1 MNRSEPYDGKFLN
14 QRPTPW
20 DLSKNPSEAQKMS
33 IRRRFPNC
41 GSLLSL
47 QRGPSRRQLLQS
59 LGGGFGTLALAG
71 TLSDAGL
78 LSTASAASQSTP
90 SDPLAPQQRH
100 FPGKAKAVIQLC
112 QNGGPSQM
120 DLFDHKPELSRR
132 SGQPHPEQVEVFQ
145 LGNKNVLMG
154 TPFRFAKHGQC
165 GMEFSELIPYLAGVV
180 DDLCLIRSM
189 FTDNNNHPFA
199 LNMLQTGKTFN
210 GRPAMGSWIGYA
222 LGTENQDLPCYIVL
236 RDPAGYNT
244 SGKMVWSSGWLPP
257 VYQGTEFS
265 SSGTPVLHLN
275 PARSLTADAQM
286 RSRRYLQELN
296 AIHLQQ
302 HPGEAEL
309 EARIQNFELAARMQL
324 TATELLDLNTETEAT
339 RKLYGLDNPATAGY
353 GTRCLMARRL
363 VESGVRFVQ
372 VFPPLDPSFQP
383 WDNHSNLKN
392 DLRRICGHVDQPSAA
407 LISDLKQRGLLDDVI
422 IMWTGEFGR
431 LPITEGAD
439 GRDHNRHA
447 FSTLMAG
454 GGFKAGHIHGAT
466 DEFGYKSIE
475 NRVSVPDL
483 HATILNQLGIDHT
496 KLTFTHSGR
505 PERLTDPEVTGA
517 RVVEE
522 ILA

>member
-1 MNRSEPYDGKFLN
+1 MHHPL
-14 QRPTPW
+14 
-20 DLSKNPSEAQKMS
+20 
-33 IRRRFPNC
+33 I
-41 GSLLSL
+41 
-47 QRGPSRRQLLQS
+47 SRRMLLQS
-59 LGGGFGTLALAG
+59 LGSGFGSLALSSMLLSEDQSRNGAHTLAPRPA
-71 TLSDAGL
+71 
-78 LSTASAASQSTP
+78 
-90 SDPLAPQQRH
+90 H

-120 DLFDHKPELSRR
+120 DLFDPKPELSKRN
-132 SGQPHPEQVEVFQ
+132 GEPHPEQVEVFQ

-154 TPFRFAKHGQC
+154 TPFEFAKHGQC
-165 GMEFSELIPYLAGVV
+165 GMEFSELIPHLSGVV

-189 FTDNNNHPFA
+189 YTENNNHPFA

-236 RDPAGYNT
+236 RDPGGYNT
-244 SGKMVWSSGWLPP
+244 SGKMVWSSGWLPA

-265 SSGTPVLHLN
+265 SSGSPVLHLS
-275 PARSLTADAQM
+275 PTRLSSSEAQA
-286 RSRRYLQELN
+286 RSRRFLQDLN
-296 AIHLQQ
+296 TMHRDQ
-302 HPGEAEL
+302 HPGESEL
-309 EARIQNFELAARMQL
+309 EARIENFELAARMQL
-324 TATELLDLNTETEAT
+324 TATQLLDLSQETEAT
-339 RKLYGLDNPATAGY
+339 RTMYGLDNPTTAAY

-392 DLRRICGHVDQPSAA
+392 DLRKICGYVDQPSAA
-407 LISDLKQRGLLDDVI
+407 LITDLKQRGLLDDVI
-422 IMWTGEFGR
+422 VMWTGEFGR

-466 DEFGYKSIE
+466 DEFGYKSVE

-496 KLTFTHSGR
+496 RLTFTHSGR
-505 PERLTDPEVTGA
+505 PERLTDPDVTGA
-517 RVVEE
+517 RVVREL
-522 ILA
+522 LA

>member
-1 MNRSEPYDGKFLN
+1 MH
-14 QRPTPW
+14 PT
-20 DLSKNPSEAQKMS
+20 
-33 IRRRFPNC
+33 RRE
-41 GSLLSL
+41 
-47 QRGPSRRQLLQS
+47 LLQS
-59 LGGGFGTLALAG
+59 MGSGFGTLALAG
-71 TLSDAGL
+71 LLDHAGL
-78 LSTASAASQSTP
+78 LSPARAAEASRGAN
-90 SDPLAPQQRH
+90 PLAPQQRY
-100 FPGKAKAVIQLC
+100 FPGRAKAVIQLC

-120 DLFDHKPELSRR
+120 DLFDHKPELSAR

-145 LGNKNVLMG
+145 LGNRNVLLG
-154 TPFRFAKHGQC
+154 TPFKFSKRGQS
-165 GMEFSELIPYLAGVV
+165 GMEFSELIPHLGTVA
-180 DDLCLIRSM
+180 DELCLIRSM

-236 RDPAGYNT
+236 RDSAGYNT

-275 PARSLTADAQM
+275 PARSVTADSQV

-302 HPGEAEL
+302 HPGETEL

-324 TATELLDLNTETEAT
+324 TATQLLDLNTETEAT
-339 RKLYGLDNPATAGY
+339 RRLYGLDNPATAGY

-392 DLRRICGHVDQPSAA
+392 DLRKICGYVDQPSAA
-407 LISDLKQRGLLDDVI
+407 LITDLKQRGLLDDVI
-422 IMWTGEFGR
+422 VMWTGEFGR

-466 DEFGYKSIE
+466 DEFGYKSVE

-522 ILA
+522 ILS